1 MEGMHLPD
9 RPAVDPLLF
18 CLLVCIFVRKSCMTM
33 FRRFLLGLAAL
44 VAGLPVLAQEPDPD
58 FHIYLCFGQSNM
70 EAGARPAPQDEGFN
84 DPRFQFMAAVDMPRY
99 GREKGHW
106 YTATPPICRE
116 GNNLGPVDFF
126 GRKMIENL
134 PENIRVGVINVS
146 VAGAKLELWDKDA
159 YKEYID
165 GERDW
170 MKAIVAQY
178 GGSPYHRLLE
188 IARIA
193 QQDGVIKGML
203 LHQGESNPDDPAW
216 PGRVK
221 KIHDDLCAELGLN
234 PDDIPLLAGEL
245 KYAEVDGVCAAFNDV
260 VLPHLPEVMPNA
272 HIISAL
278 GCESTGDQFHFST
291 EGMRLMGYRMAEKM
305 LQLEGWKKPEKRT
318 LALQPDQLGI
328 HISPTLAGIFFEDI
342 NQSVDG
348 GICAQLI
355 QNNSF
360 QAYNVPD
367 APGDNEF
374 SQSDTV
380 FFGWTVV
387 RKDGAVGS
395 ARAVADKPLVPKL
408 KRLYDFDPNDKYD
421 DELRYAQYSVRFDIQ
436 DPGEGFGI
444 AANGYGISEYKRGPG
459 QLYSNNT
466 QTASIPV
473 KEGVSYDLG
482 LYLTANKYRGT
493 ISVYLEDKD
502 GNINSNVVSI
512 TRPAKDW
519 KQYTGTLKAER
530 SVDSRLVIVGDA
542 KGTFWLDFVT
552 LVPEASELWKGGQ
565 YGPFRK
571 DLLEALEA
579 LHPTFMR
586 FPGGCASEGTN
597 YFGQV
602 FWKNSIGPREE
613 RVGFRN
619 HWAYWTSQ
627 YIGFYEYLLMAEGL
641 GATPLPVLN
650 NGVTCQFAGH
660 QYIAPLETKADR
672 DRFYSIFVKDA
683 LDFIEFCNG
692 GTDTEWG
699 AKRAQ
704 MGHPAPFNLKY
715 LGIGNENQGPEFWER
730 FNIMYKAIKAAH
742 PEIVIVS
749 TAGSADAGREFD
761 ANMSEIDAKYPDT
774 IVDEHYYKG
783 DDWFY
788 SHGDR
793 YEAGK
798 VRGKDGNT
806 YDRSKPTRVFVGEF
820 ANNRANNAY
829 SSAMA
834 EAAYWTSLERN
845 SDMVVMAAYAPL
857 FCKKGFNK
865 WNSNLIWFDNRGM
878 WRSCNYWYQQLFSAA
893 GDRAFA
899 MSPAM
904 NGDAVDERIYS
915 SPTIDTKTGE
925 LFIKLVNAEAVDKIF
940 TVQTGTGLT
949 YEATLEFVS
958 SHDTSIKNQGDQNY
972 YSSHPDYAAPS
983 PAAGPGAAERPGL
996 RERAFRFGRR
1006 VKYNEP
1012 VVPHTK
1018 MLGVVKDSFEFTLP
1032 ENAIAILRLKP
1043 VQ

>member
-1 MEGMHLPD
+1 M
-9 RPAVDPLLF
+9 
-18 CLLVCIFVRKSCMTM
+18 S
-33 FRRFLLGLAAL
+33 RRFILGLVAL
-44 VAGLPVLAQEPDPD
+44 VAGLQAFAQGPDPD

-165 GERDW
+165 NERDW

-193 QQDGVIKGML
+193 QKDGVIKGML

-221 KIHDDLCAELGLN
+221 KIHDDLCAELGLD
-234 PDDIPLLAGEL
+234 PTAIPLLAGEL
-245 KYAEVDGVCAAFNDV
+245 KYAEQDGICSAFNEV

-272 HIISAL
+272 YVISAL

-291 EGMRLMGYRMAEKM
+291 EGMRLMGYRMADKM
-305 LQLEGWKKPEKRT
+305 LELQGFKAPEKRT
-318 LALQPDQLGI
+318 LSLQPDQLGI
-328 HISPTLAGIFFEDI
+328 SISPTLSGIFFEDI

-367 APGDNEF
+367 GPENEF

-380 FFGWTVV
+380 FFGWTLI
-387 RKDGAVGS
+387 RNAGAVG
-395 ARAVADKPLVPKL
+395 AAHAVADKPLVKNL
-408 KRLYDFDPNDKYD
+408 KRWYDFDSKDKYD
-421 DELRYAQYSVRFDIQ
+421 DELRYKQYSVRFDIKQ
-436 DPGEGFGI
+436 PGAGFGI
-444 AANGYGISEYKRGPG
+444 AANGYGIAEYKKGPG
-459 QLYSNNT
+459 LIYSDNT
-466 QTASIPV
+466 QVASIPA
-473 KEGVSYDLG
+473 KEGVNYELG
-482 LYLTANKYRGT
+482 LYLQGKKYKGR
-493 ISVYLEDKD
+493 ICVWLEDAA
-502 GNINSNVVSI
+502 GNPNSNVI
-512 TRPAKDW
+512 TISGLSKDW
-519 KQYTGTLKAER
+519 KKYTGTLKAER
-530 SVDSRLVIVGDA
+530 SVDSRLAIVADA

-552 LVPEASELWKGGQ
+552 LVPEASELWKDGQ

-586 FPGGCASEGTN
+586 FPGGCASEGPN

-613 RVGFRN
+613 RLGFRN
-619 HWAYWTSQ
+619 HWGYWTSQ

-660 QYIAPLETKADR
+660 QYIAPLDTQADR

-692 GTDTEWG
+692 GTDTQWG
-699 AKRAQ
+699 ALRAQ
-704 MGHPAPFNLKY
+704 LGHPAPFNLKY

-730 FNIMYKAIKAAH
+730 FDIMYKAVKAQY
-742 PEIVIVS
+742 PEITIIS
-749 TAGSADAGREFD
+749 TAGARDVGREFNNNY
-761 ANMSEIDAKYPDT
+761 AEIDAKYLDT
-774 IVDEHYYKG
+774 LVDEHYYKS
-783 DDWFY
+783 DAWFL
-788 SHGDR
+788 SNGQR
-793 YEAGK
+793 YAPGA
-798 VRGKDGNT
+798 VRGNQGNT

-820 ANNRANNAY
+820 ANNNANNAY
-829 SSAMA
+829 SSALA

-865 WNSNLIWFDNRGM
+865 WDSNLIWFDNRGM
-878 WRSCNYWYQQLFSAA
+878 WRSCNYWYQQLFSVA

-899 MSPAM
+899 MSDVM
-904 NGDAVDERIYS
+904 NGDDADEKVYT

-925 LFIKLVNAEAVDKIF
+925 IFVKIVNVEAADKLL
-940 TVQTGTGLT
+940 TVETGTDKA

-958 SHDTSIKNQGDQNY
+958 SHDTSVKNQGSQNY
-972 YSSHPDYAAPS
+972 YSSHPDYATP
-983 PAAGPGAAERPGL
+983 PTVGGPGAGERPGL
-996 RERAFRFGRR
+996 VGMAFRFGRR
-1006 VKYNEP
+1006 VKYSEV
-1012 VVPHTK
+1012 VVPHTRA
-1018 MLGVVKDSFEFTLP
+1018 LGTVQGTFEFTLP

-1043 VQ
+1043 LN

>member
-1 MEGMHLPD
+1 MN
-9 RPAVDPLLF
+9 
-18 CLLVCIFVRKSCMTM
+18 M
-33 FRRFLLGLAAL
+33 FKRFIPILAAL
-44 VAGLPVLAQEPDPD
+44 VTGLQAFAQGPDPD

-99 GREKGHW
+99 GREMGNW
-106 YTATPPICRE
+106 YTAVPPICRE

-165 GERDW
+165 SERDW

-188 IARIA
+188 MARIA
-193 QQDGVIKGML
+193 QKDGVIKGML
-203 LHQGESNPDDPAW
+203 LHQGESNPDDSAW

-272 HIISAL
+272 YVISAL

-305 LQLEGWKKPEKRT
+305 LQLEGWKQPEKRT
-318 LALQPDQLGI
+318 LTLQPDQLGI
-328 HISPTLAGIFFEDI
+328 RISPTLAGIFFEDI

-374 SQSDTV
+374 SQCDTV

-387 RKDGAVGS
+387 RKEGAVGT
-395 ARAVADKPLVPKL
+395 ARAVAEKPLVKNL
-408 KRLYDFDPNDKYD
+408 KRWYDFDPNDKYD
-421 DELRYAQYSVRFDIQ
+421 DELRYAQYSVRFDI
-436 DPGEGFGI
+436 DKPGEGFGI

-473 KEGVSYDLG
+473 KEGVNYDLG
-482 LYLTANKYRGT
+482 LYLLTNKYRGT
-493 ISVYLEDKD
+493 ISVYLEDTA
-502 GNINSNVVSI
+502 GNINSNVIAI
-512 TRPAKDW
+512 TRPASSW
-519 KQYTGTLKAER
+519 TQYTGTLKAER
-530 SVDSRLVIVGDA
+530 SVDSRLVILGDA

-552 LVPEASELWKGGQ
+552 LVPEASELWKNGE

-672 DRFYSIFVKDA
+672 DRFYNIFVKDA

-692 GTDTEWG
+692 GTDTQWG

-704 MGHPAPFNLKY
+704 MGHPEPFNLKY

-730 FNIMYKAIKAAH
+730 FDIMYKAIKAAH

-749 TAGSADAGREFD
+749 TAGAADAGREFD

-788 SHGDR
+788 THGDR
-793 YEAGK
+793 YEPGK

-834 EAAYWTSLERN
+834 EAAYWLSLERN

-878 WRSCNYWYQQLFSAA
+878 WRSCNYWYQQLFSVA
-893 GDRAFA
+893 GDRAFE
-899 MSPAM
+899 MSPVM
-904 NGDAVDERIYS
+904 NGDVEDARIYS
-915 SPTIDTKTGE
+915 SPTIDSKTGE
-925 LFIKLVNAEAVDKIF
+925 MFIKMVNAEAADKIF
-940 TVQTGTGLT
+940 TVKS
-949 YEATLEFVS
+949 ASAAAS
-958 SHDTSIKNQGDQNY
+958 STTN
-972 YSSHPDYAAPS
+972 P
-983 PAAGPGAAERPGL
+983 
-996 RERAFRFGRR
+996 
-1006 VKYNEP
+1006 
-1012 VVPHTK
+1012 
-1018 MLGVVKDSFEFTLP
+1018 
-1032 ENAIAILRLKP
+1032 
-1043 VQ
+1043 